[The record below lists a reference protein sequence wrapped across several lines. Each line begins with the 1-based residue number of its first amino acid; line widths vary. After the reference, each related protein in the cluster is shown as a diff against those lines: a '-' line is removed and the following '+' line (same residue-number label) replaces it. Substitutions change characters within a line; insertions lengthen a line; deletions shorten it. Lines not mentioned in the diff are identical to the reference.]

1 MSKHDAL
8 IDALA
13 GDLKPVKPF
22 ANANLMGMGWLICG
36 ALYTVAVT
44 HLLGPIRPNAL
55 TQLVSEPRFMAE
67 TLLGLLAITG
77 FSLTAFRGG
86 IPGEL
91 NSRLTSTA
99 TVLLMLW
106 LLSYITGLFYPALEP
121 SMLGKRDHCVVET
134 FIYALPPMG
143 AACYLLRKMYPLR
156 PLQTAVAF
164 SIAAGMLPALYM
176 QIACMYAPDHI
187 LKFHIL
193 PGLAIVPLGILLS
206 SRLEKTRAQKT

>member
-13 GDLKPVKPF
+13 EDLKPVSRV
-22 ANANLMGMGWLICG
+22 ANANTVAIAWFTCA
-36 ALYTVAVT
+36 ALYTVVIT

-55 TQLVSEPRFMAE
+55 TQLTSEPRFLAE
-67 TLLGLLAITG
+67 TLLGLFAIAG

-86 IPGEL
+86 IPGAL
-91 NSRLTSTA
+91 NTRLLSTA
-99 TVLLMLW
+99 TVLLALW
-106 LLSYITGLFYPALEP
+106 LLSFITGLFYPTLEP

-134 FIYALPPMG
+134 FIYALPPMV

-156 PLQTAVAF
+156 PLQTAMAF

-176 QIACMYAPDHI
+176 QLACMYVPDHI

-193 PGLAIVPLGILLS
+193 PGLAVVPLGMWLS
-206 SRLEKTRAQKT
+206 ARLEKTRSKED